1 MHNYSTKGS
10 LKKLSINNQEESYLF
25 AQKQLNFLSEH
36 SIIQGNLQE
45 TMTNILELDFL
56 FEQIAFWYKKNNY
69 YIVETDFDT
78 CDNVDL
84 NDVEFVKYQEIF
96 SSEKENEL
104 DDTMLSFNE
113 KVPPEQFDYSVDQKV
128 FHVSTGINQPFVQL
142 PMVTPEQIE
151 LSRRIQRFFTD
162 DLEAPVICEIN
173 FPVNDDEEEEEEED
187 MDEET
192 MNLHQIKFD
201 INTNFEG
208 NRLEDLALSHGQYW
222 VH

>member
-1 MHNYSTKGS
+1 MNICDGDRLVT
-10 LKKLSINNQEESYLF
+10 
-25 AQKQLNFLSEH
+25 LNGQDEH

-45 TMTNILELDFL
+45 TMINILELDFL
-56 FEQIAFWYKKNNY
+56 FEQI
-69 YIVETDFDT
+69 V
-78 CDNVDL
+78 
-84 NDVEFVKYQEIF
+84 
-96 SSEKENEL
+96 
-104 DDTMLSFNE
+104 
-113 KVPPEQFDYSVDQKV
+113 
-128 FHVSTGINQPFVQL
+128 NQPFVQL

-162 DLEAPVICEIN
+162 DLEAPVICELN

-222 VH
+222 VHCAYTVGDRYHFKNIYIGWEIDDPTIEEDIELFKSSILLSSREDEEFEDNIE